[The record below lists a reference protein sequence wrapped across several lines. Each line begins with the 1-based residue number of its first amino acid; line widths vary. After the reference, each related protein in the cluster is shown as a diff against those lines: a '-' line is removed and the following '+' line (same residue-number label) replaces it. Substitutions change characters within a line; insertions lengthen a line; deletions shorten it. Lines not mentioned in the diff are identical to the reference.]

1 MLGMSVQKHLW
12 SKCRGDKEICAI
24 QRSATSHMA
33 PETALSLL
41 GIEQGTFF
49 EMMGQCGLR
58 SLRYISHNIPGAMHV
73 YYIQFNR
80 EAGFCI

>member
-1 MLGMSVQKHLW
+1 
-12 SKCRGDKEICAI
+12 
-24 QRSATSHMA
+24 MA

-41 GIEQGTFF
+41 GIEQGTCF

-58 SLRYISHNIPGAMHV
+58 SLRYISHNIPGAQHV

-80 EAGFCI
+80 EAGLLYIAEQEGRFIMYKYTRRKGLWT